1 MVQIGGST
9 AALLPSFIS
18 NTIFLEDC
26 TALMV
31 AILRIAGPF
40 FFMGMQISSLRTA
53 FQITMNKSVGG
64 LSPIPFLS
72 LLMNGSVW
80 FIYGSVKN
88 DLTICVPN
96 FTAVAVG
103 AVCVV
108 QFHLNSK
115 ERVPLIFYVVV
126 LAIIFSSIYLGSISD
141 LTSLGLMGVFFS
153 ILLMGSPLS
162 TVATVIRE
170 GNTDSMPFATSLTT
184 FLNCLSWTSYGYIV
198 AHDTLLWLPSFIGM
212 ILAIFQLLLFAIY
225 GLPSAS
231 DSVSSSAKFTGI
243 SLKVSLWII
252 HHVLSDYSL
261 FGLIII
267 FTK

>member
-1 MVQIGGST
+1 
-9 AALLPSFIS
+9 
-18 NTIFLEDC
+18 
-26 TALMV
+26 MV
-31 AILRIAGPF
+31 AVLRIAGPF
-40 FFMGMQISSLRTA
+40 FFMGMQISSLSTA
-53 FQITMNKSVGG
+53 FKITMNKSVGD

-103 AVCVV
+103 AVCVI
-108 QFHLNSK
+108 QFHLNSR
-115 ERVPLIFYVVV
+115 ERVSIIFYVVV
-126 LAIIFSSIYLGSISD
+126 LAVIFSSVYLGSISD
-141 LTSLGLMGVFFS
+141 LTSLGLMGVFLS

-170 GNTDSMPFATSLTT
+170 KKTDSMPFATSLTT

-212 ILAIFQLLLFAIY
+212 VLAIFQLLLFAIY

-231 DSVSSSAKFTGI
+231 DSESFPAKFTGI
-243 SLKVSLWII
+243 SLKVSLWLIRFI
-252 HHVLSDYSL
+252 LSEYSL
-261 FGLIII
+261 FRIEQWLIMI
-267 FTK
+267 FTIYSL